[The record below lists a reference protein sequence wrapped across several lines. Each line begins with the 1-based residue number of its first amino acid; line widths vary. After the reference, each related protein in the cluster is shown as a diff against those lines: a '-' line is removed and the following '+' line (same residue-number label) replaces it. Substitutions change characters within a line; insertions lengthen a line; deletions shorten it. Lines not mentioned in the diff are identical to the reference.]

1 MTDANSSRRLGHV
14 PVLLA
19 QVKAGLALQENK
31 LFVDGTFGRGGYSQA
46 FLQGAQCKVMALDRD
61 PAALLSAQK
70 LKSRYRNR
78 FTFFT
83 GCFGDLDQILVEQG
97 VQGVDGGVVLDLG
110 VSSPQVD
117 DATRGFS
124 FRSDG
129 PLDMRMGLCGE
140 DAAGFINKAT
150 EKQLSEVI
158 YNYGEERRARAVAR
172 EIIRERGVHAITRTS
187 QLADIVRKVVKKSID
202 GLDPATRTFQ
212 AIRIHINNELDE
224 LQRGLAAAERA
235 LVAGGRLVVVSFH
248 SLEDRLVKTF
258 LSERCGRGSRSNRH
272 LPALDRQIAPS
283 FSLINTRVIKPTAE
297 ERGENPRSSSARLRA
312 AVRTTA
318 PIWPEGAVT

>member
-19 QVKAGLALQENK
+19 QVKAGLALQDNR

-46 FLQGAQCKVMALDRD
+46 LLQDAQCQVMALDRD
-61 PAALLSAQK
+61 PGARSSAQE
-70 LKSRYRNR
+70 LKSRYGDR
-78 FTFFT
+78 FTFLT
-83 GCFGDLDQILVEQG
+83 GCFGDLDQILFGQG
-97 VQGVDGGVVLDLG
+97 VHCVDGGVVL
-110 VSSPQVD
+110 

-140 DAAGFINKAT
+140 DAADFINKAT

-172 EIIRERGVHAITRTS
+172 EIIRERRVRAITRTS
-187 QLADIVRKVVKKSID
+187 QLADIARKVVKKSID

-224 LQRGLAAAERA
+224 LRRGLAAAERA

-248 SLEDRLVKTF
+248 SLEDRLVKAF
-258 LSERCGRGSRSNRH
+258 LSERSGRGGRSNRH
-272 LPALDRQIAPS
+272 LPTLDRQAPPS
-283 FSLINTRVIKPTAE
+283 FSLINSRVIKPTAE
-297 ERGENPRSSSARLRA
+297 EREENPRSSSARLRA

-318 PIWPEGAVT
+318 PVWPMGVVA

>member
-1 MTDANSSRRLGHV
+1 MTEANSSRRLGHV

-19 QVKAGLALQENK
+19 QVKAGLALQDNK

-46 FLQGAQCKVMALDRD
+46 LLQDAQCQVMALDRD
-61 PAALLSAQK
+61 PEARASAQE
-70 LKSRYRNR
+70 LKSRYGGR

-83 GCFGDLDQILVEQG
+83 GCFGDLDQILFGQG

-158 YNYGEERRARAVAR
+158 YNFGEERRARAVAR
-172 EIIRERGVHAITRTS
+172 EIVRERGVRPITRTS
-187 QLADIVRKVVKKSID
+187 QLADIARKAVKKSID

-258 LSERCGRGSRSNRH
+258 LSERSGRGSRSNRH
-272 LPALDRQIAPS
+272 SPALDRQVSPS
-283 FSLINTRVIKPTAE
+283 FSLINSRVIKPTAE
-297 ERGENPRSSSARLRA
+297 EREGNPRSSSARLRA
-312 AVRTTA
+312 AVRTSA
-318 PIWPEGAVT
+318 PVWPMGVVA

>member
-19 QVKAGLALQENK
+19 QVKAGLALQDNS

-46 FLQGAQCKVMALDRD
+46 LLQDAQCQVMALDRD
-61 PAALLSAQK
+61 PGARSSAQE
-70 LKSRYRNR
+70 LKSRYGDR
-78 FTFFT
+78 FTFLT
-83 GCFGDLDQILVEQG
+83 GCFGDLDQILFGQG
-97 VQGVDGGVVLDLG
+97 VHCVDGGVVLDLG
-110 VSSPQVD
+110 VSSPQID
-117 DATRGFS
+117 DVTRGFS

-140 DAAGFINKAT
+140 DAADFINKAT

-172 EIIRERGVHAITRTS
+172 EIIRERNVRAITRTS
-187 QLADIVRKVVKKSID
+187 QLANIARKVVKKSID

-224 LQRGLAAAERA
+224 LRRGLAAAERA

-248 SLEDRLVKTF
+248 SLEDRLVKAF
-258 LSERCGRGSRSNRH
+258 LSERSGRGSRSNRH
-272 LPALDRQIAPS
+272 LPALDRQAPPS
-283 FSLINTRVIKPTAE
+283 FSLINSRVIKPTAK
-297 ERGENPRSSSARLRA
+297 EREENPRSSSARLRA

-318 PIWPEGAVT
+318 PVWPMGVVA